1 MNDAENATVNDARTT
16 KVQVRSLHTT
26 VSIPAN
32 AEASLICT
40 SWIAPANIAKDIYGY
55 RDKKVGGVWGR
66 RILLHYG
73 CVALWLCCTRPDPSF
88 PRERANKR
96 TCSSTVNAVLHNR
109 VCVDYYVHPAAIYL
123 DLSGAVDRGDENN
136 HL

>member
-66 RILLHYG
+66 RTLLHYG
-73 CVALWLCCTRPDPSF
+73 CVARGPIPHSHVSAQTNA
-88 PRERANKR
+88 RA
-96 TCSSTVNAVLHNR
+96 L
-109 VCVDYYVHPAAIYL
+109 PL
-123 DLSGAVDRGDENN
+123 
-136 HL
+136 